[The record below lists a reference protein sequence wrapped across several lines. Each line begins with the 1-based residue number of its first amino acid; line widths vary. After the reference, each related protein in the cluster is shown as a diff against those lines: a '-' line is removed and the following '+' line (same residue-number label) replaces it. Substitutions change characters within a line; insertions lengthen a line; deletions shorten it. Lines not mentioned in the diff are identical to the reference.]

1 MLAHGDLINHGGKM
15 MIRRQF
21 IAIALMGVVFFGA
34 NSLHAASRLTGTW
47 NGSIQIL
54 APIFQSPYFVVT
66 GGSDPGPTDVVTIQ
80 DPITTIQTVR
90 LNLPNG
96 AVLVDAETFPAT
108 LNLNVIRTNIT
119 GSVATTNGALGVID
133 GVVVTTNKFF
143 LLHISVNEPSPGSC
157 GTGEY
162 QVTASIVPN
171 NPNRLIFTGSGLDSQ
186 CEHNTI
192 SGQFTRQ

>member
-1 MLAHGDLINHGGKM
+1 M
-15 MIRRQF
+15 MIRRQVM
-21 IAIALMGVVFFGA
+21 AITLLAAVFLGA
-34 NSLHAASRLTGTW
+34 NIVHAASTLTGTW
-47 NGSIQIL
+47 SGSIQIL

-96 AVLVDAETFPAT
+96 AVLVDAETLPAT
-108 LNLNVIRTNIT
+108 LNFNVIRTAIT
-119 GSVATTNGALGVID
+119 GSVASTNGALGTID
-133 GVVVTTNKFF
+133 GAVVIANKFF
-143 LLHISVNEPSPGSC
+143 LLHISVDEPNPGPC

-162 QVTASIVPN
+162 QVTASIVPR

-186 CEHNTI
+186 CEHNNI
-192 SGQFTRQ
+192 SGQFSRQ